1 MTTVSITSRPQ
12 FVGFR
17 NAFYGR
23 IQEQVRSA
31 AYSHKVA
38 AISSSGKNGGN
49 RASEASH
56 NDDRVSGMKADY
68 ETLKEI
74 SALAT
79 PEQKDFD
86 RASAICTKWGVLQE

>member
-17 NAFYGR
+17 NAFYGA
-23 IQEQVRSA
+23 IQERARSA
-31 AYSHKVA
+31 KYSNKVA
-38 AISSSGKNGGN
+38 GISSAGKNAGN
-49 RASEASH
+49 RASEAAH
-56 NDDRVSGMKADY
+56 ADDRVSGMKSDY

-86 RASAICTKWGVLQE
+86 RAAEICKKWGILQA

>member
-1 MTTVSITSRPQ
+1 MTLSITSRPQ

-17 NAFYGR
+17 NAFYR
-23 IQEQVRSA
+23 HIQEQVRSA

-38 AISSSGKNGGN
+38 SISSSGKNGEN
-49 RASEASH
+49 RASEAAH
-56 NDDRVSGMKADY
+56 HDDRVTRMKDDY

-86 RASAICTKWGVLQE
+86 RAAEICTNWGILQY